1 MAIESMKRLL
11 LIIILFGLF
20 GCSAFSE
27 SRKTYKDLQ
36 PFIGKKAYEEFLSE
50 YGPPAKIV
58 TGEKVFLSVWLFE
71 MQGTGSSLDP
81 EVKAFQCCKFK
92 TLMLYFDNDTGLLKD
107 IAYSVPL

>member
-1 MAIESMKRLL
+1 LKRFLL
-11 LIIILFGLF
+11 VIILFGLF
-20 GCSAFSE
+20 GCSAFLE
-27 SRKTYKDLQ
+27 ARKTSKDLQ
-36 PFIGKKAYEEFLSE
+36 LFIGKKAYEEFLSE

-92 TLMLYFDNDTGLLKD
+92 ILMLYFDNDTKILKD
-107 IAYSVPL
+107 IAYIVPL